1 DKRKKAK
8 GGGKPGAGAEKTA
21 RKSEQNEGKAVRRL
35 ERKTQGGEDDIDAL
49 LAKFK
54 LEDAAATAIRV
65 EPGVRPSPRVYST
78 FNLLPSQKENE
89 LILFGGEWYD
99 SEKDK
104 THVYADLFVLDV
116 EKVAWRRIVSPKGP
130 LPRSSHQSVMT
141 KYHMY
146 VFGGEFTS
154 LNQEKFRHYNDL
166 WRLNLADW
174 SWEQLP
180 GRGGPSPRSGH
191 RMVLQRNRLLLFGG
205 FWDAGKEPKYY
216 NDLWAFHLT
225 DLQWECLGPT
235 TQTGSSWPSP
245 RGGCQLAVHGEL
257 LFVFGGYSVLPP
269 PDKDPA
275 AKAAK
280 RKSAGD
286 DDDEGGKGVVH
297 DDVWCYDTKSG
308 AWERVR
314 KAGMAPSA
322 RTGFGM
328 ARHGRRAVYF
338 GGVVD
343 QAGGRDR
350 VYSELFNEA
359 YQFDLETRRWFP
371 LAVRAPRG
379 KRAGAAA
386 GGADGAPAL
395 ADGSALQVT
404 PAQRARLE
412 AAATCIQASFR
423 GYAVRKAYTAYK
435 LGGAVSELLYSP
447 ALYGVDVG
455 ASADTVA
462 HTDVVLD
469 DVWSLDLSKLDGW
482 TCVQENTGGE
492 ELKDLSDWES
502 DEEDSDSEA
511 E

>member
-1 DKRKKAK
+1 MGSGRDKRKKAK

-78 FNLLPSQKENE
+78 FNLLPSQQKENE

-371 LAVRAPRG
+371 LAV
-379 KRAGAAA
+379 
-386 GGADGAPAL
+386 
-395 ADGSALQVT
+395 T